1 MTDNGRKR
9 GGQFQVVM
17 RAHILVVDD
26 EEYICAI
33 VHNILSDHEG
43 HHVTSCSDPAEAIR
57 MIQSERIDLVL
68 TDMIMGDYSGI
79 DILRA
84 CEEHQPDS
92 VVIFMTG
99 HPTIENAISVLKRGV
114 YDYLVKP
121 FKLEN
126 LRATVER
133 GLEKLSLQRE
143 NVRLKN
149 AVSLYKI
156 SAAMGSTIHLDSLLK
171 LVLESVIGGFDAGLA
186 TIALVDSETNELQVQ
201 AFHGDWETISG
212 VPFLTGKD
220 EIPETVVET
229 GDAKIVKNIV
239 IENADSEQ
247 SGGSAKAVGICVPLF
262 AKGSVIGVL
271 SFVRFGLIRPFT
283 TGDLHSISII
293 AAKAA
298 SAIESSMLYDE
309 LEDAYL
315 STIRALANS
324 IEARD
329 NYTRGHAERVTHVA
343 EMIARGIG
351 WGEEEIRWLRIG
363 GTLHDI
369 GKIGVPDCILNKP
382 GPLSDEE
389 FEVMKKHPETGS
401 KLLEGIPFLKPIRPY
416 VLCHHEKWDGSGYP
430 AGLKGEDIPIEGR
443 LLAVADTVDA
453 ILTNR
458 PYRAASALEKVIDEL
473 TKFRGRQFDP
483 ILVDSFLELI
493 NSGGID
499 LDALY
504 GFEEAETDR
513 AQLTSCPVHVA
524 GHSVGADSSE

>member
-1 MTDNGRKR
+1 MADNGRKQ
-9 GGQFQVVM
+9 GGHYRVDM

-26 EEYICAI
+26 EEYICTIAQ
-33 VHNILSDHEG
+33 NILADHEG

-57 MIQSERIDLVL
+57 TIQSESIDLVL
-68 TDMIMGDYSGI
+68 TDMMMGEYSGI

-84 CEEHQPDS
+84 CQEHQPDT

-99 HPTIENAISVLKRGV
+99 HPTIENAISVLKRGA

-121 FKLEN
+121 FKLES

-133 GLEKLSLQRE
+133 GLEKLFLQRE

-149 AVSLYKI
+149 AVSLYQL
-156 SAAMGSTIHLDSLLK
+156 SAAMGGTVHLDSLLK
-171 LVLESVIGGFDAGLA
+171 LVLESVIAEFDAGLA
-186 TIALVDSETNELQVQ
+186 TIALVDSDTNELQVQ

-212 VPFLTGKD
+212 MPFLTGKD

-229 GDAKIVKNIV
+229 GDAEIVKDITV
-239 IENADSEQ
+239 ENANTDH
-247 SGGSAKAVGICVPLF
+247 GRDSAKAAGICVPLF

-329 NYTRGHAERVTHVA
+329 NYTRGHAERVTHIA
-343 EMIARGIG
+343 EMLARGIG
-351 WGEEEIRWLRIG
+351 WGEDEIRWLRIG
-363 GTLHDI
+363 STLHDV
-369 GKIGVPDCILNKP
+369 GKIGIPDSILNKP
-382 GPLSDEE
+382 GPLTEEE
-389 FEVMKKHPETGS
+389 FEVMKGHPETGS
-401 KLLEGIPFLKPIRPY
+401 KLLEGIPFLKPIHPY
-416 VLCHHEKWDGSGYP
+416 VLYHHEKWDGSGYP
-430 AGLKGEDIPIEGR
+430 KGLKGEEIPVEGR
-443 LLAVADTVDA
+443 LLAIADTVDA

-458 PYRAASALEKVIDEL
+458 PYRAASVMEKVLDEL
-473 TKFRGRQFDP
+473 TIFRGRQFDP
-483 ILVDSFLELI
+483 YLVDSFIELI
-493 NSGGID
+493 KSGSVD
-499 LDALY
+499 LDSLY
-504 GFEEAETDR
+504 GFDKTELDENR
-513 AQLTSCPVHVA
+513 LAQERISD
-524 GHSVGADSSE
+524 SVR